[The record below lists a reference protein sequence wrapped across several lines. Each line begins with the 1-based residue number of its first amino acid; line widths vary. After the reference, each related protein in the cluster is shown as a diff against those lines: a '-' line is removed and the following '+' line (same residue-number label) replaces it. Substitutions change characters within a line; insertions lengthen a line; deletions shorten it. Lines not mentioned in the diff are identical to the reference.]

1 MLLWLKSTFQVPGVG
16 RLDQWWES
24 HVPFRDR
31 VSGGGGL
38 GLHPGR
44 LTAGTWKM
52 EVWFRWFSFSKWVY
66 FLLPAVN
73 LPGCIFFITKW
84 RKDVDND
91 DFLLWNM
98 RIFLVNFDSFF
109 LCVIPSFFC
118 PCSTRHIKILLVRT
132 IQVDKQCCFSYTYK
146 VGPVTS
152 CNWSYGEN

>member
-73 LPGCIFFITKW
+73 LPGCIFLSPSDEKTLIMMIFYFETW
-84 RKDVDND
+84 GF
-91 DFLLWNM
+91 FLSTLILFFVCDSF
-98 RIFLVNFDSFF
+98 IFLSMLNQAHKDTASTNDPSWQTMLFF
-109 LCVIPSFFC
+109 LYVQGGP
-118 PCSTRHIKILLVRT
+118 RHQL
-132 IQVDKQCCFSYTYK
+132 
-146 VGPVTS
+146 
-152 CNWSYGEN
+152 